1 MGTRRREFPQSSLR
15 STKYFSLPSPKD
27 TAYCVVRVSRYRKGL
42 ELPYKKTKGTI
53 SRKSNYLW
61 DSVHHP
67 YWARN
72 RFTGITMFQQNEFDV
87 TRARKRFG
95 LSQKEMAL
103 ALNVS
108 EQTIRIWEHDF
119 EASQMSKKTLELI
132 ELLKLMDEYVVVTEE
147 TIWLNIPLPIVQG
160 RTPRQM
166 ILEGRM
172 RDLIIE
178 FLRLREG
185 QSA

>member
-1 MGTRRREFPQSSLR
+1 
-15 STKYFSLPSPKD
+15 
-27 TAYCVVRVSRYRKGL
+27 
-42 ELPYKKTKGTI
+42 
-53 SRKSNYLW
+53 
-61 DSVHHP
+61 
-67 YWARN
+67 
-72 RFTGITMFQQNEFDV
+72 MFQQNEFDV

-108 EQTIRIWEHDF
+108 KQTIRIWEHDF

-132 ELLKLMDEYVVVTEE
+132 ELLKLMDEYVVATEE